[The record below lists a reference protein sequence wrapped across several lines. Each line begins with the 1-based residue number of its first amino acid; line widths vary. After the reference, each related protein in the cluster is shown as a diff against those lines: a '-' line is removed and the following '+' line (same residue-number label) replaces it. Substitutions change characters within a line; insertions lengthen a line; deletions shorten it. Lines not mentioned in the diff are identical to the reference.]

1 MPTVEPVQLNE
12 VKTSE
17 TVRLTPA
24 AVEAVQDLFAQQE
37 LEGYALRVF
46 AQGGGCSGI
55 QLGMALENNIRDTD
69 TVFDNQDVQVV
80 VDEVSINYWRGATID
95 FVNNGIESGFKIDN
109 PNPISGGCGCSSDNN
124 AASSDN
130 CGSGNGSCCS

>member
-1 MPTVEPVQLNE
+1 MSTLEPVQLNE
-12 VKTSE
+12 VKTLE
-17 TVRLTPA
+17 TVTLTPA
-24 AVEAVQDLFAQQE
+24 AVEAVQKLFAQQE

-55 QLGMALENNIRDTD
+55 QLGMSLENNIRDTD

-95 FVNNGIESGFKIDN
+95 FVDNGIESGFKIDN
-109 PNPISGGCGCSSDNN
+109 PNPVSSGCGCSSDNN
-124 AASSDN
+124 AVNSDS
-130 CGSGNGSCCS
+130 CGSGSGSCCS